1 MWCSLE
7 GVNLLAIK
15 VLKDSFIKYYD
26 ELFKYVM
33 LNIIWFSLF
42 MVPFLLVYLNEV
54 FIIIG
59 VLSLIV
65 FAGPIILSGMNYI
78 YKTFDREE
86 TTIKGFFRGIKDN
99 FKRGILSFLFSVV
112 IYAIFILDIIFFL
125 QNSQNY
131 IMMIIAIL
139 FLYLFIFFSMMQI
152 YYWGLLTIQ
161 PETGLWQIVKRSFLL
176 VLDNILPTILI
187 FISLVILFVLNIVLA
202 FLTPFFLFTLI
213 SLIIIIM
220 TRNILEKY
228 EAK

>member
-1 MWCSLE
+1 ML
-7 GVNLLAIK
+7 VIK
-15 VLKDSFIKYYD
+15 IIKESFIKYYD
-26 ELFKYVM
+26 ELFKYVL
-33 LNIIWFSLF
+33 LNIVWFSLY
-42 MVPFLLVYLNEV
+42 MLPFLLVYINEV
-54 FIIIG
+54 FVFVAALYLIII
-59 VLSLIV
+59 
-65 FAGPIILSGMNYI
+65 AGPTILSGMNYI
-78 YKTFDREE
+78 NRTFNRDEA
-86 TTIKGFFRGIKDN
+86 TIKGFLRGVKGN
-99 FKRGILSFLFSVV
+99 FKRGILSFLFSGV

-139 FLYLFIFFSMMQI
+139 FFYLFIFFSMMQI

-187 FISLVILFVLNIVLA
+187 FILLIVLFVLNIGLA

-213 SLIIIIM
+213 SLVVIIM

-228 EAK
+228 ETK